1 MPKTYRYYLTLL
13 LLITSSLCRAQ
24 SPSQSFDL
32 QIVEPRAY
40 GYTLGDTATRTW
52 ILTLRNGYQ
61 LDMDSLPQAERVD
74 LWLELDPLQIEH
86 RIESADSSASQ
97 HYRITLSYR
106 LINLNEPE
114 QLIELPAHTLNISNG
129 PMNWQIPIPPLRL
142 AAHQVAPDPAN
153 SGLPATQPLLPPPLL
168 DVTPYWRWLGAIAVL
183 GSLGLLGLIWVYAL
197 LPWLQRNRRPFARAY
212 RVLQR
217 EPADS
222 TTALRALHRAFN
234 STAGGTVFCHNL
246 DDFFSTQPHFALLRQ
261 PITAFFAYSQQRFF
275 TADHAPPAFDLP
287 ALARQLRAAER
298 RQDEAKHKNSA
309 RKDAGNS
316 EYSAPGD

>member
-24 SPSQSFDL
+24 SPTQSFDL
-32 QIVEPRAY
+32 QLVEPRAY

-86 RIESADSSASQ
+86 RIESGDSGDNQ
-97 HYRITLSYR
+97 HYRITLRYR

-114 QLIELPAHTLNISNG
+114 QLIELPEHTLKISNG
-129 PMNWQIPIPPLRL
+129 QMNWQIPIPPLRL
-142 AAHQVAPDPAN
+142 AARQVAPDPAS

-168 DVTPYWRWLGAIAVL
+168 DVTPYWRWLGAAAVL
-183 GSLGLLGLIWVYAL
+183 GGLGLLGLIWVYAL
-197 LPWLQRNRRPFARAY
+197 LPWLQRGHRPFARAY
-212 RVLQR
+212 RVLRR

-222 TTALRALHRAFN
+222 ETALRALHRAFN
-234 STAGGTVFCHNL
+234 STAGGTVFSHNL
-246 DDFFSTQPHFALLRQ
+246 NDFFSAQPHFAVLRQ

-275 TADHAPPAFDLP
+275 TADHSPPPVDLS

-298 RQDEAKHKNSA
+298 RQDDAKHNNPA
-309 RKDAGNS
+309 HKDAGNS
-316 EYSAPGD
+316 EFSASGD